1 MIDWTALLAPI
12 ARAGLTWAGRRRLP
26 TLEGALELPGLRA
39 PVEVLRDPWGVPHIY
54 AERLTDLFMAQGF
67 VHAQDRLWQMEM
79 NRRLAAGRVAEL
91 LGPAAVD
98 TDRRMRTLLLR
109 RVAEQEAALLSPET
123 PALLEAYAAGVN
135 ACIEQER
142 LPLEFRL
149 LRARPAPWV
158 PADTLSWIKVMAW
171 ILCTDARQE
180 ASRAKLVERLG
191 EERAADLLPPYLSHW
206 PRVMDAALR
215 GAAQAGTAEAGSA
228 PDADEGLGS
237 NNWVLHGSRTATGSP
252 LLANDMHLAM
262 TLPAIWYEN
271 HLVTGDLDVTGV
283 TFPGIPGVV
292 SGHNGH
298 VAWGLTDGMPDV
310 QDLVMERLH
319 RTDDGRVE
327 VAYEGQRYEAEVLHE
342 TIEVKG
348 GDPVHEEIIITR
360 HGPIVS
366 ALFPELGD
374 DPAPALRWTA
384 LAPSKMMDALTAMMG
399 ARDVRA
405 FHEALRGWD
414 SPIQNFVYADVEGNI
429 GYSFPGTIPI
439 RAKGDGRL
447 PVPGWTGEH
456 EWIGTIPFEALPHL
470 ENPPAGTIVSANNA
484 VTDASYPHTYDLGV
498 RCLSGNRA
506 LRIVELL
513 ESRAAIDIDFIR
525 QMHLDVVSP
534 MARTVA
540 GYVRELEVDEALEPA
555 ASLLRGWDGA
565 LSADSPAAALYQ
577 ALRRELATLLLT
589 PVLGDD
595 VPLGDRTWWWLEHV
609 LAQPD
614 AAWFDLGN
622 GERRDDVLR
631 LALARAVG
639 ELRAACGP
647 APRDWAWGKR
657 HRLTFGHVLGKQELL
672 GEVLNRG
679 PFEVGG
685 DGHTI
690 CALHQATEEPTSFS
704 GPPYRMI
711 VDLGDVR
718 NSVSV
723 LTPGQSG
730 RLGSPHYDDQIAAWR
745 SGAYHPMLYA
755 HEDVERA
762 AAHRLLLTGR

>member
-1 MIDWTALLAPI
+1 MIDWTAVFAPI
-12 ARAGLTWAGRRRLP
+12 AKAGLTWISRRRLP

-54 AERLTDLFMAQGF
+54 AESLADLFMAQGF

-79 NRRLAAGRVAEL
+79 NRRLAAGRLAEL

-98 TDRRMRTLLLR
+98 ADRRMRTLLLR
-109 RVAEQEAALLSPET
+109 RVAEQEVALLSPET
-123 PALLEAYAAGVN
+123 LTLLEAYAAGVN
-135 ACIEQER
+135 ACIDREH
-142 LPLEFRL
+142 LPIEFLL
-149 LRARPAPWV
+149 LRARPQPWV
-158 PADTLSWIKVMAW
+158 PADTLSWIKMMAW
-171 ILCTDARQE
+171 ILCADARGE
-180 ASRAKLVERLG
+180 ARRADLVERLG
-191 EERAADLLPPYLSHW
+191 EARAAELEPPYLSHW
-206 PRVMDAALR
+206 PRIMPSD
-215 GAAQAGTAEAGSA
+215 TAPASGL
-228 PDADEGLGS
+228 PGDTEGLGS
-237 NNWVLHGSRTATGSP
+237 NNWVIAGSRTATGSP
-252 LLANDMHLAM
+252 LLANDMHLAL

-271 HLVTGDLDVTGV
+271 HLVAGDPDVIGV
-283 TFPGIPGVV
+283 TFPGIPGVI

-310 QDLVMERLH
+310 QDLYLERLH
-319 RTDDGRVE
+319 RSADGRVE
-327 VAYEGQRYEAEVLHE
+327 VEVEGERYEAEVLHE
-342 TIEVKG
+342 VIEVKG

-360 HGPIVS
+360 HGPIVCT
-366 ALFPELGD
+366 LFPELGD

-384 LAPSKMMDALTAMMG
+384 LEPAKMMDALTTMMG
-399 ARDVRA
+399 ARDIRA

-447 PVPGWTGEH
+447 PVPGWTGEY
-456 EWIGTIPFEALPHL
+456 EWVGTVPFEALPHL
-470 ENPPAGTIVSANNA
+470 ENPPAGTIVTANNA
-484 VTDASYPHTYDLGV
+484 VTDASYPYDLGV
-498 RCLSGNRA
+498 RSLSDNRA

-513 ESRAAIDIDFIR
+513 ESRAEIDTDFIR
-525 QMHLDVVSP
+525 RMHVDVVSP

-555 ASLLRGWDGA
+555 AALLRGWDGA
-565 LSADSPAAALYQ
+565 LAADSDAAALYQ
-577 ALRRELATLLLT
+577 VLRRELATLLLT

-609 LAQPD
+609 LAQPG
-614 AAWFDLGN
+614 APWFDLGN
-622 GERRDDVLR
+622 GETRDDVMR
-631 LALARAVG
+631 LTLARAVD

-657 HRLTFGHVLGKQELL
+657 HRMTFGHVLGRKKLL
-672 GEVLNRG
+672 GAILNRG
-679 PFEVGG
+679 PFAVGG

-690 CALHQATEEPTSFS
+690 CALHQNTEDPTSFS

-730 RLGSPHYDDQIAAWR
+730 RLGSPHYDDQIAAWM
-745 SGAYHPMLYA
+745 SGTYHPMLYA
-755 HEDVERA
+755 REDVERE